1 VELFGQFSILDVVDI
16 AVVAFIFYRLFLL
29 VSGTRAAQM
38 FFGLAVLIV
47 LSAVAQWLRLN
58 GINWIISS
66 LKTVWVIAFVI
77 LFQPELRQAL
87 LQVGHNRLFRRF
99 IPTEEYSALGE
110 VVKAAEYMS
119 QEKIGALM
127 VLERSVGLRNYVETG
142 MPLDAKVSAE
152 LLVTIFT
159 PPSPLHD
166 GAVIILGDRI
176 VAAGCILP
184 LSHDPNLV
192 QTAGTRHR
200 AALGLAEETDAV
212 VVVVSEETR
221 SISVARKGK
230 LRTLSGPGELRSEL
244 SSIFG
249 ERREPSLEREA
260 AAVT

>member
-1 VELFGQFSILDVVDI
+1 MEIFGQFSLLDVLDI

-87 LQVGHNRLFRRF
+87 VQIGHNRIFRRF

-110 VVKAAEYMS
+110 IVKAAEKMA
-119 QEKIGALM
+119 EDKIGALI
-127 VLERSVGLRNYVETG
+127 VLERSVGLKNYVETG
-142 MPLDAKVSAE
+142 TPLDSRVSAE

-184 LSHDPNLV
+184 LSQDPNIV
-192 QTAGTRHR
+192 SAKGTRHR

-221 SISVARKGK
+221 DISVARKGK
-230 LRTLSGPGELRSEL
+230 LEVQPNPGALRSEL
-244 SSIFG
+244 ATIFG
-249 ERREPSLEREA
+249 ERKEPAPGRQAEA
-260 AAVT
+260 LT

>member
-1 VELFGQFSILDVVDI
+1 MEIFGQFSILDVVDV

-47 LSAVAQWLRLN
+47 LSAAAQWLQLN

-87 LQVGHNRLFRRF
+87 LQIGHNRIFRRF

-110 VVKAAEYMS
+110 IVKAAEYMS
-119 QEKIGALM
+119 QEKIGALI
-127 VLERSVGLRNYVETG
+127 VLERSMGLRNYVETG

-152 LLVTIFT
+152 LLITIFT

-184 LSHDPNLV
+184 LSYDQNLI

-221 SISVARKGK
+221 DISVARRGK
-230 LRTLSGPGELRSEL
+230 LILQSDPGTLRSEL
-244 SSIFG
+244 ATIFG
-249 ERREPSLEREA
+249 GRESPATAREA
-260 AAVT
+260 EAVG